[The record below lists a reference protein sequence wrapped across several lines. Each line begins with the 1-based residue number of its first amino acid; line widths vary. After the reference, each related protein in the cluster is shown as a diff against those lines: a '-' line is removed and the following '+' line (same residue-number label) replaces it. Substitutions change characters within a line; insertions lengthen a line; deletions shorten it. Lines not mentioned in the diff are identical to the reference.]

1 MVLRTISRVAF
12 RLLAALLT
20 LGITT
25 WSCLSLWYRAPGTD
39 LTRGLLALG
48 FAFAG
53 VLACYGVLRGRRRAV
68 TILICFF
75 ALDLVWWST
84 IRPPAEADWA
94 DDVSRQV
101 TGIVDGDRLLL
112 RDIRDFDWRSDTDY
126 TQRWDNREYD
136 LKDVRTLDL
145 FMSYWAGPEMAH
157 MVFSF
162 GFADGRYLAW
172 SVEVRRR
179 KGGEFSPI
187 GDLFKSNPLVIVASE
202 ERDVIRV
209 RSNVRNENVQLY
221 RLNTSPDIV
230 RDILLAY
237 VSQSNDLASNPRF
250 YNSLMSNCTTSIF
263 ALIKSLGI
271 SIPLDWRLI
280 VNGYLP
286 DYAYEIGVLDRRKP
300 LAEIRNLAQIS
311 ARARNASPEEFSSA
325 IRVGVPVPAR

>member
-1 MVLRTISRVAF
+1 M
-12 RLLAALLT
+12 
-20 LGITT
+20 
-25 WSCLSLWYRAPGTD
+25 
-39 LTRGLLALG
+39 LALG
-48 FAFAG
+48 FALVG
-53 VLACYGVLRGRRRAV
+53 LLACHGVLRGRRH
-68 TILICFF
+68 TLIILIVVFT
-75 ALDLVWWST
+75 LDLVWWST

-101 TGIVDGDRLLL
+101 TGVVDGERLRL
-112 RDIRDFDWRSDTDY
+112 RDVRDFDWKGEADY
-126 TQRWDNREYD
+126 IQRWSEREYD

-187 GDLFKSNPLVIVASE
+187 ADLFKSNPLVIVASE

-209 RSNVRNENVQLY
+209 RSNVRGENVELY
-221 RLNTSPDIV
+221 RLNTSPDVV
-230 RDILLAY
+230 REILLAY
-237 VSQSNDLASNPRF
+237 VAQSNDLARTPRF
-250 YNSLMSNCTTSIF
+250 YNSLMTNCTTTIF

-271 SIPLDWRLI
+271 SLPMDWRLI

-286 DYAYEIGVLDRRKP
+286 DYAYEIGVLDRRQTR
-300 LAEIRNLAQIS
+300 AEIRALARIS
-311 ARARNASPEEFSSA
+311 ARARNATPDDYSSA

>member
-1 MVLRTISRVAF
+1 M
-12 RLLAALLT
+12 
-20 LGITT
+20 
-25 WSCLSLWYRAPGTD
+25 
-39 LTRGLLALG
+39 LALG
-48 FAFAG
+48 FALVG
-53 VLACYGVLRGRRRAV
+53 LLACHGVLRGRRHALI
-68 TILICFF
+68 ILIVVF

-101 TGIVDGDRLLL
+101 TGVVDGERLRL
-112 RDIRDFDWRSDTDY
+112 RDVRDFDWKGEADY
-126 TQRWDNREYD
+126 IQRWSEREYD

-187 GDLFKSNPLVIVASE
+187 ADLFKSNPLVIVASE

-209 RSNVRNENVQLY
+209 RSNVRGENVELY
-221 RLNTSPDIV
+221 RLNTSPDVV
-230 RDILLAY
+230 REILLAY
-237 VSQSNDLASNPRF
+237 VAQSNDLARTPRF
-250 YNSLMSNCTTSIF
+250 YHSLMTNCTTTIF

-271 SIPLDWRLI
+271 SLPMDWRLI

-286 DYAYEIGVLDRRKP
+286 DYAYEIGVLDRRQT
-300 LAEIRNLAQIS
+300 LAEIRALARIS
-311 ARARNASPEEFSSA
+311 ARARNATPDDYSSA
-325 IRVGVPVPAR
+325 IRVGMPVPAR